1 MSLFESHAK
10 DVSWREFEVSCAEY
24 LNKRFRGYASFELM
38 GDRDSTATDI
48 RVLVRGDCKFSIEA
62 KKYGSQCGQFVVLED
77 QARRRFYFSQRNKT
91 KETPETKKIIEY
103 MNRNYERYSNAGT
116 AGVSLDGMPG
126 SPKIFYNWVAG
137 KYANSGVKLMITG
150 LANEGRFQVFPLKR
164 IADYFAISATY
175 RSKPSGSSSLPAK
188 EHQRVRNY
196 LADRLDKYEA
206 RYHSRD
212 GKLLVI
218 TVREIKP
225 VFFSIQETRYK
236 FSDEIKTVSGDMRAL
251 MCAPGEYIYE
261 IRRLSNTKNAN
272 VIFTLDIRKNP
283 PPGISDGEF
292 LSYL

>member
-10 DVSWREFEVSCAEY
+10 DASWREFEESCAKY
-24 LNKRFRGYASFELM
+24 LNKRFRGYASFKHM
-38 GDRDSTATDI
+38 GGSDSTATDI

-116 AGVSLDGMPG
+116 AGVSLDVMPG
-126 SPKIFYNWVAG
+126 APDIFYDWVVG

-150 LANEGRFQVFPLKR
+150 LANEGRFQVFPLES

-196 LADRLDKYEA
+196 LYFPGVCI
-206 RYHSRD
+206 STPQS
-212 GKLLVI
+212 GV
-218 TVREIKP
+218 VN
-225 VFFSIQETRYK
+225 SI
-236 FSDEIKTVSGDMRAL
+236 
-251 MCAPGEYIYE
+251 
-261 IRRLSNTKNAN
+261 
-272 VIFTLDIRKNP
+272 
-283 PPGISDGEF
+283 
-292 LSYL
+292 